1 MKGIRSMVSRGAALA
16 AFAVMLSAAAPAQA
30 IIVGYDIDLLVTSNA
45 GNAFGIV
52 GAGATFVATVDLDT
66 TSTNVLSGASN
77 FFVDL
82 NGTILQTDP
91 VTPAGATVSTHGVT
105 TVGSA
110 PAPFLPGDPNG
121 FVDYLL
127 RLNISGGVVQ
137 NAGLSGISISAFSG
151 NDTTWQAYDSATGQ
165 MLAGTFTIQ
174 VADLVAEVPEPATI
188 AVLGLGL
195 AGLGFARRRKAA

>member
-1 MKGIRSMVSRGAALA
+1 MVSRGAALA

-30 IIVGYDIDLLVTSNA
+30 TIVGYEIDLLVTSNA

-52 GAGATFVATVDLDT
+52 GTGATFVATVDLDT
-66 TSTNVLSGASN
+66 TSTSLLGGASN

-91 VTPAGATVSTHGVT
+91 VTPAGAILFNHGVT
-105 TVGSA
+105 TAGSA
-110 PAPFLPGDPNG
+110 PAPFLADDPNG
-121 FVDYLL
+121 FLDYLL
-127 RLNISGGVVQ
+127 RLNISASMVA
-137 NAGLSGISISAFSG
+137 NTALSGISISDFNSD
-151 NDTTWQAYDSATGQ
+151 DTTWRAYDSATGQ
-165 MLAGTFTIQ
+165 MLTGIFTIQ
-174 VADLVAEVPEPATI
+174 VADLVAQVPEPATI